1 MLPSKARELQACM
14 SRLLRRS
21 VTSTTRD
28 VLRENLAKDDAL
40 GVSIGF
46 SKLKGSKK
54 TLPKPAWL
62 KAEAPTG
69 VNYKSL
75 RETVRSLKLAT
86 VCEEAR

>member
-1 MLPSKARELQACM
+1 MANVLVNLFREK
-14 SRLLRRS
+14 
-21 VTSTTRD
+21 
-28 VLRENLAKDDAL
+28 LAKDDAL

-46 SKLKGSKK
+46 SKSKGSKK

-62 KAEAPTG
+62 KAEAPAG
-69 VNYKSL
+69 ENYTNL